1 MSSNIR
7 VLARDV
13 KPGMACIDHIGR
25 VFFVVA
31 VARQSDTT
39 TKVTFIAT
47 YVPSQGPGIHTYN
60 FYHNEAFFDEDED
73 LL

>member
-1 MSSNIR
+1 MK
-7 VLARDV
+7 VLASDV
-13 KPGMACIDHIGR
+13 KPGMASIDRNGR
-25 VFFVVA
+25 AFFVVA

-47 YVPSQGPGIHTYN
+47 HISSQGPAIHTYN
-60 FYHNEAFFDEDED
+60 FYHNEAFFHEDED